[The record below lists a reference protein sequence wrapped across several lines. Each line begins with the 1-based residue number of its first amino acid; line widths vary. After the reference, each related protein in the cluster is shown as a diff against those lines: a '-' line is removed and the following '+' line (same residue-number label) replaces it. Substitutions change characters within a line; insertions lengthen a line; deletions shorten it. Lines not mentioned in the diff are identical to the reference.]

1 VEAMEE
7 AVSDSRARRI
17 YRKGA
22 VYSWKEEDEG
32 SERGSEA
39 TLRVDSARISKASIL
54 HTILHC
60 TESPG
65 NPRRH
70 WES

>member
-1 VEAMEE
+1 MDGHVEAMEE

-22 VYSWKEEDEG
+22 VYGWKEEDEG

-39 TLRVDSARISKASIL
+39 TVRVDSARISKASIAHNSAL
-54 HTILHC
+54 YRIARK
-60 TESPG
+60 PA
-65 NPRRH
+65 
-70 WES
+70 